1 MINMKKTLFL
11 LVVLL
16 GLGGLYYFSIQESEK
31 ETTIKMQD
39 RQFITLDREDV
50 HIITIDSP
58 GRPLIHLSRSGNDW
72 YVDQKHKVRP
82 NIIDNMF
89 LALMRMS
96 IKYIPLKREN
106 DTAAE
111 RMEKFGLEIK
121 TYDKSGKVLTD
132 FTLGTNT
139 NDEYGTYFRNRG
151 AEQIYVMSIPSY
163 DGGLRNYFT
172 QNVAALR
179 DLAVLNENAE
189 QIKAISIDYPK
200 DVARSMVLSKT
211 GSQFELSSNQYKEV
225 QPDQKIADAFFKSFK
240 NVYSEQIMNNFVHKD
255 TISSMIPFL
264 KLSLDMEEGQDKWI
278 ALHPIVDIESGY
290 NTRRIEDVTSRH
302 SKYFVSTSWGDFY
315 KVQNKFLRGFFVTP
329 DYFIK
334 K

>member
-1 MINMKKTLFL
+1 MIIMKKTLFL
-11 LVVLL
+11 LLVLC
-16 GLGGLYYFSIQESEK
+16 GLGALYYTSIKESEEK
-31 ETTIKMQD
+31 STIKMED
-39 RQFITLDREDV
+39 RQFLTLDRDEV

-58 GRPLIHLSRSGNDW
+58 GRPLIHLSRSGSDW

-89 LALMRMS
+89 LALMRMT
-96 IKYIPLKREN
+96 IKYIPLKKEN

-111 RMEKFGLEIK
+111 RMKMFGLEIK
-121 TYDKSGKVLTD
+121 TYDKSGQVLTD

-151 AEQIYVMSIPSY
+151 AEQTYVMSIPSY

-179 DLAVLNENAE
+179 DLAVLSEDAEN
-189 QIKAISIDYPK
+189 IKAISVDYPK

-211 GSQFELSSNQYKEV
+211 GSQYELSSNQDKEV
-225 QPDQKIADAFFKSFK
+225 QPDQKIADAFFKSFR
-240 NVYSEQIMNNFVHKD
+240 NVYSEEIMNNYIHKD
-255 TISSMIPFL
+255 TISRMVPFL
-264 KLSLDMEEGQDKWI
+264 KLSLDMEKGQDKWI

-290 NTRRIEDVTSRH
+290 NTRRIEDVTTRH

-315 KVQNKFLRGFFVTP
+315 KVQNKFLRDFFVTP
-329 DYFIK
+329 EYFIQK
-334 K
+334 